1 MIDTIQEFKEQM
13 QKELGQYLDI
23 KVGIHTGRVV
33 AGIIGSRVVRYDIF
47 GEGVV
52 IGNKILQEAN
62 SGAVLVS
69 DETMKK
75 ILDQNEVAREYNFE
89 YFKKIECKMIGKS
102 ITTYSIKKNEEVSI
116 KDVDSLNS

>member
-1 MIDTIQEFKEQM
+1 MGYDGKLEKSKRSKEVVLDEANKVIQTGLDMIDSIQEFKEQM

-52 IGNKILQEAN
+52 IGNKIL
-62 SGAVLVS
+62 
-69 DETMKK
+69 
-75 ILDQNEVAREYNFE
+75 
-89 YFKKIECKMIGKS
+89 
-102 ITTYSIKKNEEVSI
+102 
-116 KDVDSLNS
+116 